1 MNYVIGVSRN
11 NSVDSASNQQ
21 QSNGLRTFRP
31 GPAAAKN
38 LTGSPSRAAPPNLAD
53 LDFPPPP
60 TELPPE
66 LPPPAERRP
75 PIPSS
80 PRAVRAEKPLPQVPY
95 SFLPFHVRSIF
106 VGTYI
111 WKVTGKKKPVCT
123 EFLFHLCNSSIGS
136 KLIVCWGHTIQ
147 TFRLIPWSVH
157 QDSITAQLM
166 GWRSGK
172 LFLCSSS
179 LYHAKVKIML
189 CPVQSLLSNS
199 PFEVRKIINISI

>member
-111 WKVTGKKKPVCT
+111 WKVTGKKACLHWISVSFVQLINWFKTDSMLRTYYTNLSINTMERSPRFYHCAVNGLT
-123 EFLFHLCNSSIGS
+123 EWQTIPLLLF
-136 KLIVCWGHTIQ
+136 
-147 TFRLIPWSVH
+147 
-157 QDSITAQLM
+157 
-166 GWRSGK
+166 
-172 LFLCSSS
+172 S
-179 LYHAKVKIML
+179 LSCK
-189 CPVQSLLSNS
+189 S
-199 PFEVRKIINISI
+199 